1 MALVEGVV
9 EAQRLSWQARHIAV
23 EVSGGERLE
32 APVDPDRLGM
42 ALGNLMINAIRF
54 TPEGGQIRWRLW
66 REGDQ
71 AALEIQDSGPGVA
84 EPDREH
90 IFDPFFRGSL
100 QPEDQPRGSGIGLS
114 IVREQVA
121 AHGGS
126 VALQPGPGG
135 ASFRILLPLGDTR
148 TSRAPHV

>member
-1 MALVEGVV
+1 M
-9 EAQRLSWQARHIAV
+9 
-23 EVSGGERLE
+23 
-32 APVDPDRLGM
+32 
-42 ALGNLMINAIRF
+42 
-54 TPEGGQIRWRLW
+54 
-66 REGDQ
+66 
-71 AALEIQDSGPGVA
+71 A

-114 IVREQVA
+114 IVREQVS

-135 ASFRILLPLGDTR
+135 ATFRILLPLGDTR
-148 TSRAPHV
+148 TFRTSHA